1 MFMAGN
7 SIYFTGNRIH
17 SDIPFEKIYMYD
29 LAVFVLHYMS
39 NLLNLIF
46 FIVIHQK
53 LNIIFVSIFYASN
66 ASKLQHIFTDMYVGA
81 KCTYSCF

>member
-46 FIVIHQK
+46 
-53 LNIIFVSIFYASN
+53 L
-66 ASKLQHIFTDMYVGA
+66 
-81 KCTYSCF
+81 